1 MQNVTGSSAVAVR
14 LARHRVHVG
23 LPVVAIIVWVARS
36 TPWALT
42 AGAAIACGGL
52 IVRALAA
59 GQLRKHEALV
69 TSGVYACT
77 RNPLYLGSAV
87 MAAGFALAS
96 DSLVAACVLVA
107 YFALFYLPAIR
118 WEEER
123 LSARYGREFAGYSLR
138 VPRIWPRF
146 PRRSPFSGFSWR
158 SWRWYW
164 RNGEYAA
171 AIGFVVGILTLVG
184 KMLLRGPAAG

>member
-1 MQNVTGSSAVAVR
+1 MPSVTGTSAIAVR

-23 LPVVAIIVWVARS
+23 LPVVAIIVWLARS
-36 TPWALT
+36 TPGALE
-42 AGAAIACGGL
+42 AGTAIAAAGL
-52 IVRALAA
+52 LVRALAA
-59 GQLRKHEALV
+59 GQLRKHESLV

-87 MAAGFALAS
+87 MAAGFALAA
-96 DSLVAACVLVA
+96 DSLVAASVLLA
-107 YFALFYLPAIR
+107 YFALFYLPTIR

-123 LSARYGREFAGYSLR
+123 LRARYGSEFAGYSVR

-146 PRRSPFSGFSWR
+146 PARSPFSGF

-171 AIGFVVGILTLVG
+171 ALGFVVGVATLVG
-184 KMLLRGPAAG
+184 KMLLRGSAAG